1 MSDRRA
7 FGLWT
12 LTFLVVANMIGAGV
26 FTTSGFTLASVGSPG
41 WVVAAWIV
49 GGFIAL
55 MGAISYGQ
63 LSRVMPESGGEYLF
77 LSKVLHPAAGFV
89 GGWISLI
96 AGFTGAIAYAA
107 VTMEVYV
114 LGSVALPFPLFK
126 NAIAICAV
134 GVCGLL
140 HGLGARLGAGLQN
153 VVVLLK
159 LALLGLFL
167 FLAVTSDI
175 DWQGAPLPADQRP
188 EGWGLALAFGNSLVW
203 IALSYLGFNAAVY
216 VASEAKDAKDVPK
229 SLLLGTVFV
238 TLLYV
243 FLNCVF
249 VYAPTAEAIADKP
262 DVAAIAAAAIG
273 GQPLSQLVSATI
285 VIALFTSVM
294 SMIMA
299 APRVYAKMADDGFLH
314 HSFRAQESAPQTA
327 IALQTVLAI
336 GMILYYSQL
345 EELLSYL
352 GLTLSFCAAL
362 TVFCALLPSVRQG
375 PLFRLASLPP
385 VLYLVGT
392 LVSAVLMSI
401 NKPWALL
408 PVALTFGVGAAA
420 YWAIRG
426 RSQPAIE
433 QPSES

>member
-1 MSDRRA
+1 MNDRRA

-41 WVVAAWIV
+41 WVVAAWVI

-55 MGAISYGQ
+55 MGALSYGQ

-77 LSKVLHPAAGFV
+77 LSKALHPAAGFV

-107 VTMEVYV
+107 ITLEKYVTH
-114 LGSVALPFPLFK
+114 SVKLPLPGGAL
-126 NAIAICAV
+126 AIITV

-175 DWQGAPLPADQRP
+175 DWQGAPLPMENPP
-188 EGWGLALAFGNSLVW
+188 EGWGLALALGNSLVW

-216 VASEAKDAKDVPK
+216 VASEAKNANDVPK
-229 SLLLGTVFV
+229 SLLLGTLIV

-243 FLNCVF
+243 LLNGVF
-249 VYAPTAEAIADKP
+249 VYAPAPEAIAGQP
-262 DVAAIAAAAIG
+262 EVAAIAAEAIG

-299 APRVYAKMADDGFLH
+299 APRVYAKMAEDGFLH

-336 GMILYYSQL
+336 GMILFYSQL
-345 EELLSYL
+345 QELLNYL
-352 GLTLSFCAAL
+352 GLTLSICAAL
-362 TVFCALLPSVRQG
+362 TVSCALLPSIRTG

-385 VLYLVGT
+385 VLYLIGT
-392 LVSAVLMSI
+392 LVSAALSTI
-401 NKPWALL
+401 NRPWALL
-408 PVALTFGVGAAA
+408 PVAVTFGLGLAA

-426 RSQPAIE
+426 RVQPAIQ

>member
-49 GGFIAL
+49 GGFIAI

-77 LSKVLHPAAGFV
+77 LSQALHPAAGFV

-107 VTMEVYV
+107 ITLEKYVTHSIP
-114 LGSVALPFPLFK
+114 LPLLDGS
-126 NAIAICAV
+126 IAIVTV

-167 FLAVTSDI
+167 FLALTSDI
-175 DWQGAPLPADQRP
+175 DWQGAPLPAAEP
-188 EGWGLALAFGNSLVW
+188 LTGWGLALALGNSLVW

-216 VASEAKDAKDVPK
+216 VASEAKSAGDVPK
-229 SLLLGTVFV
+229 SLLIGTLIV

-243 FLNCVF
+243 LLNAVF
-249 VYAPTAEAIADKP
+249 VYAPEPSAIVGKP
-262 DVAAIAAAAIG
+262 EVAAIAAEAIG
-273 GQPLSQLVSATI
+273 GEPLSQLVSATI

-327 IALQTVLAI
+327 IALQSVLAI
-336 GMILYYSQL
+336 GMILFYSRL
-345 EELLSYL
+345 ESLLGYL
-352 GLTLSFCAAL
+352 GLTLSLCAAL
-362 TVFCALLPSVRQG
+362 TVFCALLPSVRPG
-375 PLFRLASLPP
+375 PLVSLHSLPP
-385 VLYLVGT
+385 VLYLIGT

-401 NKPWALL
+401 NQPWALL
-408 PVALTFGVGAAA
+408 PVAITFGVGGAA
-420 YWAIRG
+420 YWAIRS
-426 RSQPAIE
+426 RTEPAIE
-433 QPSES
+433 GPPSP